1 MNIGKV
7 IRTLRQ
13 ERGETLEQVA
23 LEIGT
28 DASNLSRI
36 ERGVQQPSNDLLVA
50 IASTLE
56 TSITSIYALAEGIRK
71 PGQLS
76 ATGLADEIDFSSEA
90 AMLRLSG
97 LAAARAPMLLAPSST
112 RLCISGRRESGLL
125 LST

>member
-36 ERGVQQPSNDLLVA
+36 ERGVQQPSNGLLVA
-50 IASTLE
+50 IASKLE

-90 AMLRLSG
+90 AMLRKHFRTLSPDNQQ
-97 LAAARAPMLLAPSST
+97 LAV
-112 RLCISGRRESGLL
+112 EFVKL
-125 LST
+125 LSRQQRKG